1 MSCKLKYK
9 AQPFDVSDF
18 IQMVRFDI
26 FSNGDRVFERIDVE
40 YSGRSLPALH
50 IYLGKLYIYDCVY
63 PSGVSIRNRDPAFYF
78 STDS

>member
-1 MSCKLKYK
+1 
-9 AQPFDVSDF
+9 
-18 IQMVRFDI
+18 MVRFDI

-78 STDS
+78 STGSWFSSGTGWRRKGGFRGR